1 MSDLKNNMRVSE
13 DNKSILEDNTNVLNI
28 KNLKKSYGTV
38 EVLHGLNVSIKKGEF
53 LVLLGES
60 GCGKST
66 LLNTIAGLENITS
79 GAIEIGGKDV
89 SHVPPKDRDIAMV
102 FQSYALY
109 PNMNVA
115 RNITFGMEVRK
126 EDKKI
131 QQEALQRV
139 AKQLQIDHLLDRKP
153 AALSGGQRQRVA
165 IGRALVRKPTLFLFD
180 EPLSN
185 LDAKLRMEMRKKIK
199 KLHKDLDASIVYVTH
214 DQIEAMSLATKVA
227 LMNDGYIQQLG
238 TPQELY
244 DVPANLFVAR
254 FIGSPSMNLLAG
266 TLSVE
271 GKKVMFSNH
280 SDSFDVSHYPFVDS
294 PVDGMAVVL
303 GVRPEHTTETKTKT
317 SVKLSLPVESFETNG
332 FDRFATLTY
341 GDDEIV
347 ARFKPT
353 QALTVGETVECYLD
367 LTQVSLFSSDSTL
380 RL

>member
-1 MSDLKNNMRVSE
+1 MS
-13 DNKSILEDNTNVLNI
+13 VLNI
-28 KNLKKSYGTV
+28 KNLKKSYGQV
-38 EVLHGLNVSIKKGEF
+38 EVLHGLNVSIEKGEF

-79 GAIEIGGKDV
+79 GTIEIGDKDV

-126 EDKKI
+126 EDKQAQK
-131 QQEALQRV
+131 EALDRV

-153 AALSGGQRQRVA
+153 AELSGGQRQRVA

-185 LDAKLRMEMRKKIK
+185 LDAKLRLEMRKKIK
-199 KLHKDLDASIVYVTH
+199 QLHKDLEASIVYVTH

-227 LMNDGYIQQLG
+227 LMHKGYIQQLG

-244 DVPANLFVAR
+244 DTPANLFVAR
-254 FIGSPSMNLLAG
+254 FIGSPSMNLLEG
-266 TLSVE
+266 VLTVK
-271 GKKVMFSNH
+271 GKKVTFNNET
-280 SDSFDVSHYPFVDS
+280 DSFDISHYPFIEA
-294 PVDGMAVVL
+294 PVDGMKVTL
-303 GVRPEHTTETKTKT
+303 GVRPEHTTETATKK

-341 GDDEIV
+341 GTDEVV

-353 QALTVGETVECYLD
+353 QDLEIGQTVDCYLD
-367 LTQVSLFSSDSTL
+367 LEHVSLFGSDSTL